1 MGRRIVFRPAA
12 RADLKAIYHYVAEQ
26 ADRQVAGAYIGRIE
40 AACTA
45 LLNFPER
52 GTLQDD
58 LAFGV
63 RIIGFERR
71 ISIAFTVDENTVRIL
86 RVLYGGRDY
95 PEEWSGN

>member
-26 ADRQVAGAYIGRIE
+26 AGRQVVGAYIDRIE
-40 AACTA
+40 AACMV
-45 LLNFPER
+45 LVIFPER
-52 GTLQDD
+52 GTLRDD
-58 LAFGV
+58 LSPGV

-71 ISIAFTVDENTVRIL
+71 ISIAFTVDENTVRVV

-95 PEEWSGN
+95 PQEWSGN